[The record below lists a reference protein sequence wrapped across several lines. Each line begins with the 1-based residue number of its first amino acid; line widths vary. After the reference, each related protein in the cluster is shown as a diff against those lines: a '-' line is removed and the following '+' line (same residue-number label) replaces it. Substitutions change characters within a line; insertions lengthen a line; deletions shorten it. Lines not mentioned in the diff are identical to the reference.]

1 MIKYKNER
9 GDVMS
14 VHLHVR
20 SCYTLLQSTMT
31 IQKIVDSAKRYG
43 YHAVALCDKE
53 VMHGAMAF
61 YHMAKKADIQP
72 IFGMEVEVAEEEG
85 IFGFILLAKND
96 NGYQALMKLSTML
109 NTKERKEQLTMEELL
124 TYTKDCVVLTNGDQN
139 QMETYLIKEEMEHL
153 AAFLQRCKESF
164 ATFYVAISRNDS
176 PLLRQKNRLLKAL
189 CQQMQIPTTALS
201 RIYFDEA
208 KGEES
213 YKTLCAINQGVSL
226 DDKMLNYSPKR
237 YFRSKEEMAEL
248 YDEDD
253 LAASDKIAQM
263 CHVEMK
269 FPKAILPKFKNRYG
283 MSSEEFLRRL
293 CHKGLE
299 KRMQYQK
306 IPSVYEQRLR
316 YELDVIISM
325 GYADYFLIVWDFIRF
340 AKTQDIYIGPGRG
353 SAAGS
358 LVAYCLGI
366 THADPIRYHLLFERF
381 LNPERVSM
389 PDIDTDFPDDRR
401 DEVIAYVHDLYGEHH
416 VSHIITFNTL
426 AAKQVLRD
434 VGKAMQV
441 APRQIDLLC
450 KLVPNRP
457 KVTLQ
462 DAYQERVKFKQM
474 INSGEQMRKLFAI
487 ALQLEGLPRHSSLHA
502 AGIILSN
509 EDISNVCPLIDVDEG
524 MCATQFTMEYLEE
537 LGLIKMDFLGLRNLT
552 IIDEIVH
559 QINAKEKRLDIMHI
573 PLDDAKTYQLI
584 RSVDTV
590 GVFQLESEGMKNLIR
605 KMKPTCFEDIVA
617 TVALFRPGPMENIP
631 RYLECRTHPEKVD
644 YLHPDLKPILEN
656 TYGVMI
662 YQEQVMQIAQTM
674 AGFSLGKADNLRKA
688 ISKKK
693 GKELQSL
700 REDFVEGAKQKG
712 YEESLAIRV
721 YELIMKFANYGFN
734 RSHSVA
740 YGMIAY
746 QMAYLKA
753 NAPLYFFTALLN
765 SVIGSETKT
774 SEYVFEARKR
784 HIEILLPSVNQSS
797 NQYEIEG
804 NALRFPLVGI
814 KGIGN
819 AVSNVL
825 IEERQKRGNF
835 KDFFDFVARME
846 GQKLGK
852 KTMESP

>member
-1 MIKYKNER
+1 
-9 GDVMS
+9 
-14 VHLHVR
+14 
-20 SCYTLLQSTMT
+20 
-31 IQKIVDSAKRYG
+31 
-43 YHAVALCDKE
+43 
-53 VMHGAMAF
+53 
-61 YHMAKKADIQP
+61 
-72 IFGMEVEVAEEEG
+72 
-85 IFGFILLAKND
+85 
-96 NGYQALMKLSTML
+96 
-109 NTKERKEQLTMEELL
+109 
-124 TYTKDCVVLTNGDQN
+124 
-139 QMETYLIKEEMEHL
+139 
-153 AAFLQRCKESF
+153 
-164 ATFYVAISRNDS
+164 
-176 PLLRQKNRLLKAL
+176 
-189 CQQMQIPTTALS
+189 
-201 RIYFDEA
+201 
-208 KGEES
+208 
-213 YKTLCAINQGVSL
+213 
-226 DDKMLNYSPKR
+226 
-237 YFRSKEEMAEL
+237 
-248 YDEDD
+248 
-253 LAASDKIAQM
+253 
-263 CHVEMK
+263 
-269 FPKAILPKFKNRYG
+269 
-283 MSSEEFLRRL
+283 
-293 CHKGLE
+293 
-299 KRMQYQK
+299 MQYQK

-644 YLHPDLKPILEN
+644 YLHPDLKSILEN

-852 KTMESP
+852 KTMEMLIFAGALDEFKINRSSLLASLDDAIRYGDLVKIEDQDQILFDFAN

>member
-1 MIKYKNER
+1 
-9 GDVMS
+9 MS

-401 DEVIAYVHDLYGEHH
+401 DEVIAYVHDLYG
-416 VSHIITFNTL
+416 
-426 AAKQVLRD
+426 
-434 VGKAMQV
+434 
-441 APRQIDLLC
+441 
-450 KLVPNRP
+450 
-457 KVTLQ
+457 
-462 DAYQERVKFKQM
+462 
-474 INSGEQMRKLFAI
+474 
-487 ALQLEGLPRHSSLHA
+487 
-502 AGIILSN
+502 
-509 EDISNVCPLIDVDEG
+509 
-524 MCATQFTMEYLEE
+524 
-537 LGLIKMDFLGLRNLT
+537 
-552 IIDEIVH
+552 
-559 QINAKEKRLDIMHI
+559 
-573 PLDDAKTYQLI
+573 
-584 RSVDTV
+584 
-590 GVFQLESEGMKNLIR
+590 
-605 KMKPTCFEDIVA
+605 
-617 TVALFRPGPMENIP
+617 
-631 RYLECRTHPEKVD
+631 
-644 YLHPDLKPILEN
+644 
-656 TYGVMI
+656 
-662 YQEQVMQIAQTM
+662 
-674 AGFSLGKADNLRKA
+674 
-688 ISKKK
+688 
-693 GKELQSL
+693 
-700 REDFVEGAKQKG
+700 
-712 YEESLAIRV
+712 
-721 YELIMKFANYGFN
+721 
-734 RSHSVA
+734 
-740 YGMIAY
+740 
-746 QMAYLKA
+746 
-753 NAPLYFFTALLN
+753 
-765 SVIGSETKT
+765 
-774 SEYVFEARKR
+774 
-784 HIEILLPSVNQSS
+784 
-797 NQYEIEG
+797 
-804 NALRFPLVGI
+804 
-814 KGIGN
+814 
-819 AVSNVL
+819 
-825 IEERQKRGNF
+825 
-835 KDFFDFVARME
+835 
-846 GQKLGK
+846 
-852 KTMESP
+852 